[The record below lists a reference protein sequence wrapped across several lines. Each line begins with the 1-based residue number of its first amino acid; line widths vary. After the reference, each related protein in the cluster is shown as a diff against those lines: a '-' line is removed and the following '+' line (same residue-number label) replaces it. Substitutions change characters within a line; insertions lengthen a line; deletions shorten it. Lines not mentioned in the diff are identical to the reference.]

1 MDIEKEPDIIKVAGV
16 YAPLSLRICNYGCG
30 AVMFVFRITGFV
42 Q

>member
-1 MDIEKEPDIIKVAGV
+1 MDIVKQPDIVHVAGV
-16 YAPLSLRICNYGCG
+16 LAPLSLTICNYSCG